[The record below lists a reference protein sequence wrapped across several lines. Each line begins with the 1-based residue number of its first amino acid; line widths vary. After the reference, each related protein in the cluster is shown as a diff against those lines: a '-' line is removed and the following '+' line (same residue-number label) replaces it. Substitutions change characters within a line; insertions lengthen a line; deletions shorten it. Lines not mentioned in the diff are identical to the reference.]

1 MTLAVATATGPAD
14 LRDQRWLD
22 ERIAEIDD
30 GIDAV
35 LDIARNWTDGMNLS
49 RLHPGSSA
57 QDYILG
63 RVKHPLGRGVVVPL
77 LAESN
82 WSNRQI
88 AAVAGV
94 GRTSVNEAANQL
106 AESGQLAERPTETLG
121 ADGKL
126 RAARVVREVIAEVI
140 EPEEVELDLDIVTPD
155 AVAESTAVWLADLR
169 KYISG
174 IVHVPPPPQ
183 TDERTYRRLRR
194 GLIPALTA
202 ALDQLARDN

>member
-1 MTLAVATATGPAD
+1 MALAVATATGPAD

-94 GRTSVNEAANQL
+94 SARTVGRTAAS
-106 AESGQLAERPTETLG
+106 AAVEDRPTETLG

-126 RAARVVREVIAEVI
+126 RAARVVRKVIAEVI